1 MIMYKKKG
9 IKPLFITHFFAL
21 NCSVSNY
28 QITSFCTSSVIK
40 GMECVIMGLVPV
52 GFLVFYGATLLLL
65 GIVLG
70 LQYSKYYY
78 NGSETDASGKWLEAQ
93 TFLTRL
99 TYAAQRHYFDYTI
112 EYRGAGDLKERVA
125 ASLNAKPTANK
136 PAIFAASPHGILA
149 ISSLFHVG
157 VPLDAKWQSVVPCVH
172 RHVFLFPFVRE
183 LACWLGAIDVA
194 RKNMETMLRK
204 GHSLYLAPGGCRE
217 MILDAEQPI
226 QTRHKG
232 FLRMA
237 WQEKCPVFPVI
248 HTGQDEVFHSYTS
261 QRLDKLRACMLDLTG
276 YPFPTFFSL
285 PRPRKLTSYIFEPHD
300 PQYYES
306 EEAFIETYYTALNKQ
321 YANLVSERKAE
332 ESLRQ
337 ARETTL
343 QLSVAC

>member
-1 MIMYKKKG
+1 
-9 IKPLFITHFFAL
+9 
-21 NCSVSNY
+21 
-28 QITSFCTSSVIK
+28 
-40 GMECVIMGLVPV
+40 MGLIPL
-52 GFLVFYGATLLLL
+52 GLLISGGATLLLL
-65 GIVLG
+65 GIALG

-78 NGSETDASGKWLEAQ
+78 NGNETNASGKWPEMQ

-112 EYRGAGDLKERVA
+112 EYRGAVDLKERVA
-125 ASLNAKPTANK
+125 ESLGDTPTTNK

-149 ISSLFHVG
+149 LSSLFHVG
-157 VPLDAKWQSVVPCVH
+157 VPLDTKWQPVVPCVH
-172 RHVFLFPFVRE
+172 RHVFFFPVVRE

-194 RKNMETMLRK
+194 WKNMETMLRK

-217 MILDAEQPI
+217 MILDADQPI

-237 WQEKCPVFPVI
+237 WQERCPVFPII
-248 HTGQDEVFHSYTS
+248 HTGQDEVFRSYTC
-261 QRLDKLRACMLDLTG
+261 QRLDKLRACVLDLTG

-300 PQYYES
+300 PQNYKS
-306 EEAFIETYYTALNKQ
+306 EEDFIETYYTDLNKR
-321 YANLVSERKAE
+321 YASLVAERKDK

-337 ARETTL
+337 AAEKTL